1 MINTILWICFIIMFV
16 VGLIFAIISAN
27 SCSHDGLGV
36 IGIFFIIIGIIGCA
50 ANIPSKTYTVK
61 VTTEKQVETF
71 NDCRYDI
78 GDTYITI
85 YQDNEKII
93 IYNPVKVEEVEE

>member
-1 MINTILWICFIIMFV
+1 MINIILCICLIIMFV
-16 VGLIFAIISAN
+16 VGLIFVIISAN
-27 SCSHDGLGV
+27 SYNHDGLGV
-36 IGIFFIIIGIIGCA
+36 AGIFFIIIGIIGFA
-50 ANIPSKTYTVK
+50 AISPKKTYTVK

-93 IYNPVKVEEVEE
+93 IYNPIKVEEVE

>member
-1 MINTILWICFIIMFV
+1 MNILLICFIIMFII
-16 VGLIFAIISAN
+16 GFIFAIISAN
-27 SCSHDGLGV
+27 IDDHYAFAV
-36 IGIFFIIIGIIGCA
+36 IGILFIIVGLMGSVCC
-50 ANIPSKTYTVK
+50 IPSKTYTVK

-93 IYNPVKVEEVEE
+93 IYNPIKVEEVE